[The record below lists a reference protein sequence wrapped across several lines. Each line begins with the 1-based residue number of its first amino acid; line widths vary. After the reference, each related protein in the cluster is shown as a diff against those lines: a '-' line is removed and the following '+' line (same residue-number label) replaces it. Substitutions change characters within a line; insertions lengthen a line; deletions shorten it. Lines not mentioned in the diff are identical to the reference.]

1 MSTSKKAFS
10 VAKLSVIHV
19 HGADAEKFLQSQ
31 LTADVTTQPN
41 NSWLYAGHCDA
52 KGKLWS
58 VMRVVKIDA
67 DFYLIM
73 PTASEEQSLAQ
84 FKKYAVFSKVEFTD
98 INSSHSVV
106 LDPTSQKPVYK
117 VENSS
122 TSFSLGLGDATLS
135 VSESPDNSTL
145 DEDNEAWL
153 AYEIEHGVPCLTPAT
168 GGEFIPQMVGLDL
181 LNGINF
187 QKGCY
192 IGQESVARMHYL
204 GQNKREPRLV
214 VGQSAVIPAA
224 GALLERQIGE
234 SWRRAGAVLNA
245 VRYHSGE
252 VAILAVLP
260 ADIEDSATLRIK
272 GEETSQLALR
282 PKFDNQEISNE

>member
-1 MSTSKKAFS
+1 MSTSTNAFS
-10 VAKLSVIHV
+10 VAKLSVISV
-19 HGADAEKFLQSQ
+19 QGADAEKFLQSQ
-31 LTADVTTQPN
+31 LTADLVTQPN

-52 KGKLWS
+52 KGKLWA

-73 PTASEEQSLAQ
+73 PTASEEHSLAQ
-84 FKKYAVFSKVEFTD
+84 FTKYSVFSKVEFTHL
-98 INSSHSVV
+98 NGSVT
-106 LDPTSQKPVYK
+106 LDPTSQKPMYK
-117 VENSS
+117 VENSA
-122 TSFSLGLGDATLS
+122 TDFSLGLGDATLT
-135 VSESPDNSTL
+135 VSKSSALATSALN
-145 DEDNEAWL
+145 EDNEAWL

-168 GGEFIPQMVGLDL
+168 SGEFIPQMVGLDL
-181 LNGINF
+181 LNGISF

-204 GQNKREPRLV
+204 GQNKREPRV
-214 VGQSAVIPAA
+214 VIGQSAVVPAA

-260 ADIEDSATLRIK
+260 ADIEDNATLRIK
-272 GEETSQLALR
+272 GEETSQLTLR